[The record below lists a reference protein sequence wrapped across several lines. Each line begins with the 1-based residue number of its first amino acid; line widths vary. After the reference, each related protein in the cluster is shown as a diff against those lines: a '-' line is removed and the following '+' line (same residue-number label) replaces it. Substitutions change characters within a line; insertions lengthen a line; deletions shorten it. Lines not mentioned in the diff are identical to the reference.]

1 LHGMQRQDAS
11 RLAGAQYGTQIEGA
25 ALMRKP

>member
-1 LHGMQRQDAS
+1 MQPQDAS